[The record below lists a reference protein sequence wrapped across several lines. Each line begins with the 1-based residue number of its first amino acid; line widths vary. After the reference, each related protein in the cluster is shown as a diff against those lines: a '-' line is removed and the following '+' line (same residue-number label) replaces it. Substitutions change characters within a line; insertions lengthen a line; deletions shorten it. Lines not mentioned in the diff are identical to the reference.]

1 MPITKSAIKSLR
13 KESQNRAANL
23 RYIKKIKALQKQIL
37 SLKKDDKIKE
47 ANDLLPEFYK
57 IVDKAAKE
65 NIIKKNTAAR
75 KKSSVTRIL
84 K

>member
-13 KESQNRAANL
+13 KESRNRAANL